1 MIAHAPDIAHAL
13 GSPEKIFI
21 RPDSPLKP
29 FSGRVLDVASLTLAA
44 LDFGF
49 YFDDETLPV
58 VVAPVRR
65 IDREWR
71 FVIARQTVV
80 TGSAYDPA
88 TRTAST
94 TQNTDK
100 AALFA
105 REIATQLSPPADA
118 YVLDICETQGSL
130 RLLELNPFG
139 GADLYACDPHAIVS
153 TLSALF
159 S

>member
-1 MIAHAPDIAHAL
+1 MIAHTPDIAHAL
-13 GSPEKIFI
+13 GSSEKIFI

-29 FSGRVLDVASLTLAA
+29 FSGRVVDVASLTLAA

-71 FVIARQTVV
+71 FVIVRQTVI

-88 TRTAST
+88 TRTASP
-94 TQNTDK
+94 TQDTDK
-100 AALFA
+100 AAILA
-105 REIATQLSPPADA
+105 HEIATHIPPPADA
-118 YVLDICETQGSL
+118 YVLDICETEGSL

-153 TLSALF
+153 ALSFAF